1 MLGEHNRL
9 VRGRLERYLGEEVNT
24 TGDGFLAMFAS
35 ARGAIRCAASIR
47 DATAGIGLP
56 VRIGV
61 HTGEVELLP
70 GDIGGVAVHAA
81 ARVMALG
88 GASDIMVS
96 SSTRGLVEG
105 DDLRF
110 ESRGAQE
117 FKGLVD
123 PARGLHPRRLIDNA
137 MPAPHKRRISAG
149 ASSWTGAPG
158 PPRDCDPAA
167 APASP
172 LDTGG
177 ARCPCGR
184 LGHHDQSDRTRTRSV
199 ARRFATIQEVA
210 EELDIRVDLVPR
222 GGRVTWTAC

>member
-1 MLGEHNRL
+1 MTTLLMTDIVNSTAIASKVGDTAWKQMLGEHNRL

-24 TGDGFLAMFAS
+24 TGNGFLAMFAS

-96 SSTRGLVEG
+96 SSTQGLVEG
-105 DDLRF
+105 ATCV
-110 ESRGAQE
+110 SNRGARQTL
-117 FKGLVD
+117 KGLSTTLGVFALVD
-123 PARGLHPRRLIDNA
+123 
-137 MPAPHKRRISAG
+137 
-149 ASSWTGAPG
+149 
-158 PPRDCDPAA
+158 
-167 APASP
+167 
-172 LDTGG
+172 
-177 ARCPCGR
+177 
-184 LGHHDQSDRTRTRSV
+184 
-199 ARRFATIQEVA
+199 
-210 EELDIRVDLVPR
+210 
-222 GGRVTWTAC
+222 